1 MLVSV
6 GRPLAAGSDTEQPGE
21 ETDGWGAGALKREI
35 LNPPY
40 QGGKATEAMRLG
52 ISLSCEAS
60 KAYKLR
66 RLERQLIR
74 VPYR

>member
-1 MLVSV
+1 MFQMLVLFRV
-6 GRPLAAGSDTEQPGE
+6 RAAR
-21 ETDGWGAGALKREI
+21 ALKREI
-35 LNPPY
+35 PNPPY

-66 RLERQLIR
+66 RLKKAIIKGS
-74 VPYR
+74 VPLGTV